1 MDLKLAQTHYLVLN
15 FYQINKDSEI
25 QIFDH
30 LVIKALIPC
39 QRTILTPKLKLLGE
53 VPRYDLYYFLTISNT
68 YTNLQIDINK
78 ILGYVCF
85 PEFTFREI
93 IFQTFLCLF
102 AIRKVGQWK
111 TLSSKRKI

>member
-1 MDLKLAQTHYLVLN
+1 MKLAHTHYLVLN

-25 QIFDH
+25 QIRDH
-30 LVIKALIPC
+30 LVIKALIPY
-39 QRTILTPKLKLLGE
+39 QITISTQKFKLLGE
-53 VPRYDLYYFLTISNT
+53 VPRYDLYYSLTIPNM

-93 IFQTFLCLF
+93 IFQTFLYLF
-102 AIRKVGQWK
+102 AIRKVGQRK
-111 TLSSKRKI
+111 TLSSQRKI